1 VHKRRR
7 QSSKYASS
15 LGARRGNLENMKKVL
30 KFGADLSVK
39 NATGEDK
46 NAAGEDK
53 NAAGKD
59 KNAAGEDKNAA
70 GEDKNAAGEDKNAA
84 GEDKNAAGEDA
95 LIKTVFFG
103 RFECM

>member
-1 VHKRRR
+1 
-7 QSSKYASS
+7 
-15 LGARRGNLENMKKVL
+15 MKKVL

-46 NAAGEDK
+46 NAAGED
-53 NAAGKD
+53 
-59 KNAAGEDKNAA
+59 
-70 GEDKNAAGEDKNAA
+70 
-84 GEDKNAAGEDA
+84 A